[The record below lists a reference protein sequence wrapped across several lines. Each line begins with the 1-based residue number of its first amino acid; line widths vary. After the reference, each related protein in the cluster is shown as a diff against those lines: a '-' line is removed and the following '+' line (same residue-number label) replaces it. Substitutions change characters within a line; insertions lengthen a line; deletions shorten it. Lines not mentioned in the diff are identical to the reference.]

1 MNGDFEGV
9 VLVKTDDGAV
19 RVRSYGMGGE
29 PGPPTDA
36 PFPVGSITKTFTA
49 AAIQRLE
56 LAGTLSLSDPVSRF
70 VPELAEGDRITIE
83 DLLLHRS
90 GVTDYYTAPGFQEVR
105 TEPMPLDAFARW
117 ISAFPL
123 DHPPGSSSGYSNSG
137 YNLLA
142 LIVERAAGVPY
153 AAVLRDTLFR
163 PLGMSSARA
172 DFRPSAVPP
181 GRRPRAA
188 PELLGPPAP
197 LEATW
202 LLGSGSAS
210 ASAMDLVR
218 WAEDIAKRVAD
229 GWPPYGWGVR
239 GEGEDR
245 YLSQNGRIPGYA
257 AVVEHHPR
265 HGLTV
270 VVLSTVES
278 DAVSRIAAG
287 ATAVARN
294 EVVTPEPLRE
304 EVALDPASVPS
315 YTGVYDFGDGFRL
328 TVAPLGPGLGIGV
341 GEGPDLQL
349 GSLQPLGNDVF
360 FFREAYIEVRFERT
374 DAGDVSG
381 LTWGGAGPFP
391 RI

>member
-1 MNGDFEGV
+1 
-9 VLVKTDDGAV
+9 
-19 RVRSYGMGGE
+19 
-29 PGPPTDA
+29 
-36 PFPVGSITKTFTA
+36 
-49 AAIQRLE
+49 
-56 LAGTLSLSDPVSRF
+56 
-70 VPELAEGDRITIE
+70 
-83 DLLLHRS
+83 
-90 GVTDYYTAPGFQEVR
+90 
-105 TEPMPLDAFARW
+105 
-117 ISAFPL
+117 
-123 DHPPGSSSGYSNSG
+123 
-137 YNLLA
+137 
-142 LIVERAAGVPY
+142 
-153 AAVLRDTLFR
+153 
-163 PLGMSSARA
+163 
-172 DFRPSAVPP
+172 
-181 GRRPRAA
+181 
-188 PELLGPPAP
+188 
-197 LEATW
+197 
-202 LLGSGSAS
+202 
-210 ASAMDLVR
+210 MDLVR